1 MIRKPLDDVTV
12 IDVSSYVSA
21 SFGTMILANLGAE
34 VIKVER
40 PEAGDPARSA
50 GPPFIDGESPY
61 FMSVN
66 YGKRSIELDLK
77 SDDGLSILRELVA
90 DADAFVENFRPGTA
104 ERLGIDYESLTDVN
118 ESLLYCS
125 VSAFGEDGPWTDR
138 PGYDLLIQGMS
149 GLMSVTGEPD
159 RPPVKAG
166 VPVSDLVTGS
176 WVAQGVLAGLY
187 ERERSGEG
195 DRIELAMY
203 DAILPYLTKHAGA
216 VFAGES
222 PERMGSRDPVI
233 APYQVFEAADGYLAV
248 GIGSQKLWTEFCAA
262 IDRADLATDDRFE
275 TNPDRVDHMDELEA
289 ELEATFRER
298 PVEEWVSLLSDEHG
312 LPVGP
317 INDVADAL
325 ENEHV
330 EARGLLTEVDHPTA
344 GDVPVVE
351 HPLRFDRLESG
362 FDDHAPVLGEDTREL
377 LAERGYDDEEIES
390 LAADRVIGSVDRSAD
405 RNSGE
410 ES

>member
-77 SDDGLSILRELVA
+77 SDEGLSILRELVA

-104 ERLGIDYESLTDVN
+104 ERLGIDYESLAEVN

>member
-1 MIRKPLDDVTV
+1 MVRKPLDDVTV

-34 VIKVER
+34 VIKVEQ
-40 PEAGDPARSA
+40 PGDGDPARSA

-176 WVAQGVLAGLY
+176 WVAQGVLAALY

-195 DRIELAMY
+195 ERIELAMY

-248 GIGSQKLWTEFCAA
+248 GIGSQKLWTEFCVA

-298 PVEEWVSLLSDEHG
+298 PVEEWVSLLADEHG

-344 GDVPVVE
+344 DDVPVVE
-351 HPLRFDRLESG
+351 HPLRFGRLQSG
-362 FDDHAPVLGEDTREL
+362 FDDHAPVLGEDTRDL
-377 LAERGYDDEEIES
+377 LTDHGYDDDEIES
-390 LAADRVIGSVDRSAD
+390 LAADRVIGSIDTPAD
-405 RNSGE
+405 RNPGE